1 LTLYILQDKKINKYI
16 KINLK
21 KFGKMKN
28 VCNIALATI
37 GAVSAADWNYDDL
50 GKNWETD
57 GSVCKDG
64 MNQSP
69 IDLTS
74 EGNKE
79 NWDDA
84 NYKVY
89 DGSADQFTKMYENP
103 F

>member
-1 LTLYILQDKKINKYI
+1 
-16 KINLK
+16 
-21 KFGKMKN
+21 MKN

-37 GAVSAADWNYDDL
+37 CAVSAADWNYDDL
-50 GKNWETD
+50 GKNWEKE

-64 MNQSP
+64 QNQSP

-74 EGNKE
+74 EGNKTE
-79 NWDDA
+79 SGWKNA

-89 DGSADQFTKMYENP
+89 DGSADQFTKMYQNP

>member
-1 LTLYILQDKKINKYI
+1 
-16 KINLK
+16 
-21 KFGKMKN
+21 MKN

-37 GAVSAADWNYDDL
+37 IGAVSASDWDYADL

-64 MNQSP
+64 ANQSP

-74 EGNKE
+74 EANKK
-79 NWDDA
+79 NWKDA
-84 NYKVY
+84 AYKVY

-103 F
+103 S